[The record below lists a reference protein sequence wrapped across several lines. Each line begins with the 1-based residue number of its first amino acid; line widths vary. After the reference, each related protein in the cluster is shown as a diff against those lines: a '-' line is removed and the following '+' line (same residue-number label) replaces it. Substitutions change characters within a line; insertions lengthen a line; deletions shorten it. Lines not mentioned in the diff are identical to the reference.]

1 MMKESSVFDASTVI
15 NKSSVLLCLPGIME
29 FVPPKGSLVLPERI
43 SSVGFKD
50 IDTLDEGGPKRQ
62 RTVTSKQRAGRKLSY
77 PKEVDD
83 KIFQWLLCMRERC
96 LALSTL
102 TKH

>member
-15 NKSSVLLCLPGIME
+15 NKSSVLLCLPPGIME

-50 IDTLDEGGPKRQ
+50 IDTLDEVEDQ
-62 RTVTSKQRAGRKLSY
+62 RDNGQLQVSKG
-77 PKEVDD
+77 
-83 KIFQWLLCMRERC
+83 
-96 LALSTL
+96 LAEN
-102 TKH
+102 